1 MNWFVLTSL
10 LMPVRSVSWWAR
22 RDLARRY
29 GRPVTH
35 GEPPLHPNIWHGPRE
50 SQLLFK
56 KLFEVFLI
64 LCVCM
69 CAHVHKCRCQE
80 KQTSEISLV
89 LGLQVTVFCLMWV
102 LGTKGGSPAETARAL
117 HCCSIPPDL
126 LLFLCDH
133 PVWAGWLSGSQ
144 RFLTTISCPVE
155 NVYSLAREPS
165 VWWAQML
172 QEHIRDVFY
181 RNINNMNKE
190 K

>member
-89 LGLQVTVFCLMWV
+89 LGLQVTVFCLMCWGPKVGPLQKQHALFTAAPSLQTFCFFSVIILSEQGGWV
-102 LGTKGGSPAETARAL
+102 
-117 HCCSIPPDL
+117 DL
-126 LLFLCDH
+126 SVSWLLY
-133 PVWAGWLSGSQ
+133 PVPLKMYT
-144 RFLTTISCPVE
+144 R
-155 NVYSLAREPS
+155 
-165 VWWAQML
+165 
-172 QEHIRDVFY
+172 
-181 RNINNMNKE
+181 
-190 K
+190 